1 MKKAAIDPA
10 DWLAGHDIKGY
21 LDATFA
27 VADPLALGREALALA
42 DGDLLAA
49 CRQQEDLRAEI
60 VLAWLAAQADEHGT
74 AAATDGIMLAARI
87 VGRLNARA

>member
-10 DWLAGHDIKGY
+10 DWLAATDIKGY

-27 VADPLALGREALALA
+27 DPLELGREALALA

-60 VLAWLAAQADEHGT
+60 VLAWLAARAAEDGP
-74 AAATDGIMLAARI
+74 AATDGIMLAARI
-87 VGRLNARA
+87 VGRVNARA